1 MSVLQVA
8 NLHFNTGGSTRI
20 EQPSANTIQLTVGST
35 NTMYVTSNTITYNQP
50 VNVSVLG
57 VSSNPYIAGS
67 LVLTGNVVT
76 SSGLSI
82 LNTPE
87 VTISAN
93 TYSITPGDV
102 SKMLVCSNTGNT
114 VITVSNNT
122 IAAIANNERIDVM
135 AYSNGIVSFA
145 AGSGVTLNSYN
156 GKLKLTGKYSVG
168 SLWKRGTN
176 EWVLIGDITA

>member
-57 VSSNPYIAGS
+57 VTSNLYIGGS

-82 LNTPE
+82 FNTPE
-87 VTISAN
+87 VSVTAN
-93 TYSITPGDV
+93 TYTITVTDPG
-102 SKMLVCSNTGNT
+102 KMVTFANTGNT
-114 VITVSNNT
+114 IVTVPNNT
-122 IAAIANNERIDVM
+122 IAPIANNERIDVM
-135 AYSNGIVSFA
+135 ATTNGIVSFA
-145 AGSGVTLNSYN
+145 NGVGVTLRSYGSKN
-156 GKLKLTGKYSVG
+156 KLTGQWSVG
-168 SLWKRGTN
+168 SLWKKGTN
-176 EWVLIGDITA
+176 EWVLIGDIKA